1 MFRRCRSKS
10 QGHTLMEFYAGVQA
24 LIKRTKLF
32 IPDAIEQ
39 AIDEVGL
46 GNVGAIYLASAVND
60 GDSFDTAYLDAPLPR
75 KGLLTL
81 ANGKPLSAATMRMV
95 PADALAFVGFRC
107 DMAKAFDIV
116 WGGFEMAAGE
126 EMVAEAREALSE
138 IQDEIGLDIRDDILG
153 ALGEEMVIYGAM
165 PRELRLPKIVASI
178 GVRDRAKAAK
188 LIDLL
193 MNQMPVRLTRMK
205 HGQHVINMI
214 QPSDGMALVTAST
227 CFALLEDRLLIS
239 VTRTG
244 LEQALDRINDQSVGG
259 IGASVNFRETMRGMP
274 SEHASTMWW
283 IDTKRALALAYEAA
297 YDLAPAVVGGRVPV
311 DPARMPKPGTFL
323 KHIRSLGGTAYGD
336 EDGLVL
342 QSRTPGLSA
351 ILALA
356 SRMMMEAPGVPPFA
370 IERIISEMDGRHDG
384 SHPGESEGP
393 RPPASRWRFLLGG
406 VLFRACFFIPTLIE
420 AGISSN
426 IFYSPFIE

>member
-1 MFRRCRSKS
+1 MLKAVGTGRVAFALTGITLSSESTIPVLPAAILAIDVGGAQEQAAGLIEMALGQFSSELDARGVAHEVKPFKGIDVNVFKVSIQNFEVAACYAFLDNLLLVSVGQGPIRKAINLSQRPEAKTLDKSAMFRRCRSKS

-244 LEQALDRINDQSVGG
+244 LEQALDRINDQSVPV
-259 IGASVNFRETMRGMP
+259 IHSY
-274 SEHASTMWW
+274 
-283 IDTKRALALAYEAA
+283 DEA
-297 YDLAPAVVGGRVPV
+297 RVRLP
-311 DPARMPKPGTFL
+311 L
-323 KHIRSLGGTAYGD
+323 
-336 EDGLVL
+336 
-342 QSRTPGLSA
+342 
-351 ILALA
+351 
-356 SRMMMEAPGVPPFA
+356 
-370 IERIISEMDGRHDG
+370 
-384 SHPGESEGP
+384 
-393 RPPASRWRFLLGG
+393 
-406 VLFRACFFIPTLIE
+406 
-420 AGISSN
+420 
-426 IFYSPFIE
+426 